1 MKKIIVSIVMFVFV
15 EVAFAQ
21 KTDVECMLDR
31 FLSYVK
37 IGSQSVDTSE
47 NIFFLTEGQRQM
59 ANLIYNEIK
68 TIKGVEVKMSPD
80 YYVYAKVPSNMK
92 KQVPSVA
99 FMAHLDN
106 TPEAPGP
113 NTGRQVYPQV
123 HHNYDGGDIVLN
135 NNIVLSPNS
144 PQGAHLKDLI
154 GRTIVTSDG
163 TTLLGADCKAGC
175 AILVTLIEK
184 MAADEKF
191 KHGDV
196 YFFFT
201 QNEDVGKVAMRIDL
215 NYMDKVPEIL
225 IDVDGNDYG
234 EFSVANFTAENRA
247 YLFKGNQAHS
257 SNGKVLGY
265 ADARTAMAYFI
276 AQLPLEVHPSNSEK
290 MQGYVHCFDI
300 KEMDNMQDWELQ
312 FRLRYFDKADSV
324 TYSGY
329 MNEAMRKT
337 REAFPKVEIEMT
349 KCFIQYDNVANS
361 MYSGLP
367 DIIMAAAKKSGIPLK
382 PTHLRAGTTCALMV
396 AKGLPGGPCIYGGQ
410 QAVHSVREWS
420 CMEELVELT
429 GLCRNIVE
437 EVCKLSK

>member
-1 MKKIIVSIVMFVFV
+1 MKKTIFTIAMFALTG
-15 EVAFAQ
+15 VAFAQ
-21 KTDVECMLDR
+21 KSDNDRMLDR
-31 FLSYVK
+31 FLSYVR
-37 IGSQSVDTSE
+37 IGSQSVDTTDD
-47 NIFFLTEGQRQM
+47 IFFLTDGQRQI
-59 ANLIYNEIK
+59 ATLIYNEIK
-68 TIKGVEVKMSPD
+68 AIKGVEVKMSPD
-80 YYVYAKVPSNMK
+80 YYVYVKVPSNMK

-99 FMAHLDN
+99 FMAHMDN

-113 NTGRQVYPQV
+113 NNGRQIHPWV
-123 HHNYDGGDIVLN
+123 HLNYDGDDMVLN
-135 NNIVLSPNS
+135 DDIVLSPNS

-154 GRTIVTSDG
+154 GKTIVTSDG

-184 MAADEKF
+184 LASDKEF

-201 QNEDVGKVAMRIDL
+201 QNEEVGKVAMRIDL
-215 NYMDKVPEIL
+215 GYMDKVPEIL

-234 EFSVANFTAENRA
+234 QFSIANFTAENRT

-276 AQLPLEVHPSNSEK
+276 AQLPLEVHPSNSEG
-290 MQGYVHCFDI
+290 MQGYVHCFDVA
-300 KEMDNMQDWELQ
+300 EMDNMQDWRLQ

-329 MNEAMRKT
+329 MNEAIYKT
-337 REAFPKVEIEMT
+337 RTAFPKVGIEMT
-349 KCFIQYDNVANS
+349 DCFIQYDNIANS

-367 DIIMAAAKKSGIPLK
+367 DIIIAAAEKSGISLN
-382 PTHLRAGTTCALMV
+382 PTYLRAGTTCALMV

-410 QAVHSVREWS
+410 QAVHSVYEW
-420 CMEELVELT
+420 CCIEELVELT
-429 GLCRNIVE
+429 ELCHEIVSQLT
-437 EVCKLSK
+437 KI